1 MYTIKQYRFALLH
14 ARKQEAGFVNKK
26 LIHKLPWRI
35 IDTRA
40 YRERV
45 EGDLNGSK
53 RSNRRRTDGE
63 RRTRA
68 KVGQQDK
75 RKKYRLDE
83 SLSPSFPLLLSS
95 PFPVPFPLSL
105 FFPLTEQCAEKCAIG
120 EKNGPLPLWSSGP
133 LELFCF
139 HLRKGASYRGNCAEW
154 IGARE
159 GERRSEKARQHERE
173 REEREL
179 SPLVA

>member
-1 MYTIKQYRFALLH
+1 MK
-14 ARKQEAGFVNKK
+14 
-26 LIHKLPWRI
+26 
-35 IDTRA
+35 
-40 YRERV
+40 
-45 EGDLNGSK
+45 
-53 RSNRRRTDGE
+53 NRRYARVSRKGWRGFRTGQKDQTVGGQMGE

-95 PFPVPFPLSL
+95 PFPVPFPLFL
-105 FFPLTEQCAEKCAIG
+105 FFPLAEQCAEKCAIG

-173 REEREL
+173 RKEREL